1 MLGKHNM
8 KNGPVLAAVAAALL
22 LSGCAQAV
30 LTAGATAGV
39 AIAQERSLGN
49 AIDDAAINLLVKDKL
64 FDLSADLFTR
74 VSVKSVEGRVL
85 ITGSVNN
92 PKDRVE
98 VTRITWQ
105 VKGVREVYNELEVRD
120 RSGLTNYFR
129 DVRITNELRLR
140 LMGNRSVSA
149 INYSVE
155 SVNQIIYLMGIAT
168 SQDEMNRVV
177 EQARNIKGVE
187 KVVSYILLAED
198 SRRN

>member
-1 MLGKHNM
+1 MLGKHKI
-8 KNGPVLAAVAAALL
+8 KNAPVIAAVTAALL

-49 AIDDAAINLLVKDKL
+49 AIDDAAINLLIKDKL
-64 FDLSADLFTR
+64 LDLSGDLFIR
-74 VSVKSVEGRVL
+74 VNAKSVEGRVL

-92 PKDRVE
+92 PEDRVE
-98 VTRITWQ
+98 VSRVTWQ

-120 RSGLTNYFR
+120 RSGVKDYFR
-129 DVRITNELRLR
+129 DLRITNELRLR
-140 LMGNRSVSA
+140 LMGNRNISA

-155 SVNQIIYLMGIAT
+155 SVNQIIYLMGISKTQA
-168 SQDEMNRVV
+168 EMNSVV

-187 KVVSYILLAED
+187 KVVSYILLSED
-198 SRRN
+198 TRRN

>member
-187 KVVSYILLAED
+187 KVVSYILQAED